1 MDLAEKIRTRRE
13 AMKMTQAS
21 LAMRA
26 GVSRQ
31 SIIALESTGEC
42 RMSSLRRIATALKME
57 LALEPKDAAASKI
70 SSAREKRQQLPVP
83 GERPN
88 IHQLMNQV
96 RVRQRRR
103 AEKARAAVN
112 ALMDDNL
119 KVRFYG
125 YKRDALYPMPP
136 ADPYVP
142 PLTRQEWRNRYK
154 ARLAWS
160 NSEASDDVLLRK
172 ALTSG
177 SWHIVLSSA
186 RLFGT
191 QRLEDIYHDLT
202 TDDQVFPHQRKREFL
217 EVLLKRARHGL
228 FE

>member
-1 MDLAEKIRTRRE
+1 
-13 AMKMTQAS
+13 MKPSESLSVVHSKSNCVDAKS
-21 LAMRA
+21 LALYQA
-26 GVSRQ
+26 VHDE
-31 SIIALESTGEC
+31 LEHNT
-42 RMSSLRRIATALKME
+42 
-57 LALEPKDAAASKI
+57 
-70 SSAREKRQQLPVP
+70 
-83 GERPN
+83 
-88 IHQLMNQV
+88 
-96 RVRQRRR
+96 
-103 AEKARAAVN
+103 
-112 ALMDDNL
+112 LMDDNL
-119 KVRFYG
+119 KDRFYG
-125 YKRDALYPMPP
+125 YKRDALYPVPP

-142 PLTRQEWRNRYK
+142 PLTRQEWRNRYR

-191 QRLEDIYHDLT
+191 QRLEDIYHDMT

>member
-1 MDLAEKIRTRRE
+1 MNLAEKIRTQRE
-13 AMKMTQAS
+13 VLNMTQAS
-21 LAMRA
+21 LAMRS

-42 RMSSLRRIATALKME
+42 RVSSLRRIAAALKLE
-57 LALEPKDAAASKI
+57 LVLESGDASATKASI
-70 SSAREKRQQLPVP
+70 ARERRQQLPVP

-88 IHQLMNQV
+88 VRQLMNQV
-96 RVRQRRR
+96 RVRQQRR
-103 AEKARAAVN
+103 AERSRSAVN
-112 ALMDDNL
+112 TLIGDDL
-119 KVRFYG
+119 KGRFYR

-142 PLTRQEWRNRYK
+142 PLTCQEWRDKYSV
-154 ARLAWS
+154 RLAWS

-172 ALTSG
+172 ALASG

-191 QRLEDIYHDLT
+191 QRLEDIYHDLVI
-202 TDDQVFPHQRKREFL
+202 DGGLPHHRQREFL
-217 EVLLKRARHGL
+217 EMLLKRAGHGL